1 MVQIERL
8 WEFLQGL
15 SPPTRNNLLT
25 ELERLELCGVEI
37 PGSADIQAKLRTEFR
52 KDGPNQ
58 NRLANPQRYF
68 FAPLEGLV
76 VDGAPQH
83 DNAGRI
89 PRGSLTPIW
98 EWITRDLLPTMAR
111 DFNAQMKDLIAADKR
126 REAKQAAAV
135 FQTKVFKSLEN
146 TLASPDGA
154 EQTRAKLATYTA
166 ARSAFD
172 DLVKITCVLGAR
184 DALAKFDDALP
195 ESLLK
200 FDNAVVDRMT
210 MLLDDLAKANA
221 AAVPFAIALIERRLK
236 RPWQLM
242 RLATKAATSKDAA
255 DVAATPYAIAVTMV
269 IDRLED
275 HGAALRIAL
284 KHNRVAIARAL
295 LADIY
300 DTEYALRVRID
311 RFAES
316 AWGIRLRALM
326 EAIAAMVAAEVS
338 RFPEEVGHV
347 LNSRSLHS
355 HDSLAGRLTYLAWKG
370 RDVLTNGATHIK
382 KLIA

>member
-1 MVQIERL
+1 
-8 WEFLQGL
+8 
-15 SPPTRNNLLT
+15 
-25 ELERLELCGVEI
+25 
-37 PGSADIQAKLRTEFR
+37 
-52 KDGPNQ
+52 
-58 NRLANPQRYF
+58 
-68 FAPLEGLV
+68 
-76 VDGAPQH
+76 
-83 DNAGRI
+83 
-89 PRGSLTPIW
+89 
-98 EWITRDLLPTMAR
+98 
-111 DFNAQMKDLIAADKR
+111 
-126 REAKQAAAV
+126 
-135 FQTKVFKSLEN
+135 
-146 TLASPDGA
+146 
-154 EQTRAKLATYTA
+154 
-166 ARSAFD
+166 
-172 DLVKITCVLGAR
+172 
-184 DALAKFDDALP
+184 
-195 ESLLK
+195 
-200 FDNAVVDRMT
+200 

-300 DTEYALRVRID
+300 DTEYAMQVRID

>member
-1 MVQIERL
+1 MAQVKQL

-25 ELERLELCGVEI
+25 ELERLDLCGVEM

-52 KDGPNQ
+52 KDGAGQ

-83 DNAGRI
+83 DNSGRI
-89 PRGSLTPIW
+89 PRGSLSPIW

-126 REAKQAAAV
+126 REARQATAV

-146 TLASPDGA
+146 TLASPDGV
-154 EQTRAKLATYTA
+154 EQSRAKLATYTA
-166 ARSAFD
+166 ARSAYD
-172 DLVKITCVLGAR
+172 DLVKIMCVLGAR

-195 ESLLK
+195 ERISK
-200 FDNAVVDRMT
+200 FDNAVVDRIT
-210 MLLDDLAKANA
+210 KLLDGLAKGNA
-221 AAVPFAIALIERRLK
+221 GAVPFAIALIERRLK
-236 RPWQLM
+236 KPWQLM
-242 RLATKAATSKDAA
+242 RLATKAAASKDAA
-255 DVAATPYAIAVTMV
+255 DVAATPYAIAVSMV

-275 HGAALRIAL
+275 NGAALRMAL
-284 KHNRVAIARAL
+284 KHNRVLVARAL

-300 DTEYALRVRID
+300 DTEYAMRVRMD

-347 LNSRSLHS
+347 LDSRSLRS

>member
-1 MVQIERL
+1 MAQVERL

-25 ELERLELCGVEI
+25 ELERLELCGVEM

-52 KDGPNQ
+52 KDGAGQ

-83 DNAGRI
+83 ANAGRI
-89 PRGSLTPIW
+89 PRGSLAPIW

-126 REAKQAAAV
+126 REAKQAAAA

-154 EQTRAKLATYTA
+154 AQTRARLATYTA
-166 ARSAFD
+166 ARSAYD
-172 DLVKITCVLGAR
+172 DLVKIKGVLGAH

-195 ESLLK
+195 ERISK
-200 FDNAVVDRMT
+200 FDNAVVDGIIK
-210 MLLDDLAKANA
+210 LLDDLAKGNA
-221 AAVPFAIALIERRLK
+221 EAVPFAITLIERRLK

-242 RLATKAATSKDAA
+242 RLATKAAASKDAA
-255 DVAATPYAIAVTMV
+255 DVAATRYAIAVTMV

-295 LADIY
+295 LAEIY
-300 DTEYALRVRID
+300 DIEYALQVRID

-326 EAIAAMVAAEVS
+326 EAIDAMVAAEVS

-347 LNSRSLHS
+347 LNSRSLRS

-382 KLIA
+382 KLMA